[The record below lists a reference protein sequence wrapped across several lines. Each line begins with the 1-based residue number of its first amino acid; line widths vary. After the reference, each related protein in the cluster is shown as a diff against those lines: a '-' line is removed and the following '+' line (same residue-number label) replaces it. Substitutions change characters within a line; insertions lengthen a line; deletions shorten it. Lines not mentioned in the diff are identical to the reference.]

1 MTLRRSLFSK
11 YAVYF
16 VALVTIALIASGGIG
31 VYFTYKESKAALLD
45 LQREKAAA
53 AASRIEAYVQEIE
66 HQIGWMRLPQAGA
79 SNPEQRRFDYLKLL
93 RQVPAITD
101 VIQLDRSGKERLR
114 VSRLGMDVAGS
125 DDDMSA
131 DPKFTVA
138 RSGKTYFSPVYFRK
152 ETEPYMTIAMA
163 GISEEAGI
171 TVAEVNLKFIWDV
184 ISRIKIGEKGLAY
197 AVDSQGR
204 LIAHPDISLVL
215 QKSDLSTL
223 PQVKG
228 ALTAKPGD
236 DSQRVSIARNPQGH
250 EVLSAYA
257 SIQPL
262 NWHVFVDQPIEEA
275 FAPRTTLHGSLADV
289 YGVGLLFVGRSGIGK
304 SECVLDLVERG
315 HRLVADDVVQVTRR
329 GSDILIGQ
337 GHELAGHHMEIRGIG
352 LIDIPA
358 LFGVRAV
365 RQQKR
370 IEVVVQ
376 LEDWE
381 SAQDADRTGLAQLET
396 TILEVTIPKV
406 MIPLNPG
413 KNITVIS
420 EVIAM
425 MLLLRY
431 SGVDVAAA
439 FNERLIRRMKEKQGV
454 REYLAEDYE

>member
-1 MTLRRSLFSK
+1 
-11 YAVYF
+11 
-16 VALVTIALIASGGIG
+16 VTISLRDLLSRRTDPLQLSPLTGDLGLDRPIPDSEVASPGLALAGYTTRFAPRRLHVLGETEISYLNSLTAEERRHRLEAFFNFDLPCVFVTKGQE
-31 VYFTYKESKAALLD
+31 VPRELLD
-45 LQREKAAA
+45 LARV
-53 AASRIEAYVQEIE
+53 RGV
-66 HQIGWMRLPQAGA
+66 P
-79 SNPEQRRFDYLKLL
+79 LL
-93 RQVPAITD
+93 
-101 VIQLDRSGKERLR
+101 L
-114 VSRLGMDVAGS
+114 SRL
-125 DDDMSA
+125 
-131 DPKFTVA
+131 
-138 RSGKTYFSPVYFRK
+138 KT
-152 ETEPYMTIAMA
+152 
-163 GISEEAGI
+163 
-171 TVAEVNLKFIWDV
+171 AEFYR
-184 ISRIKIGEKGLAY
+184 RIK
-197 AVDSQGR
+197 
-204 LIAHPDISLVL
+204 
-215 QKSDLSTL
+215 
-223 PQVKG
+223 
-228 ALTAKPGD
+228 
-236 DSQRVSIARNPQGH
+236 
-250 EVLSAYA
+250 
-257 SIQPL
+257 PL
-262 NWHVFVDQPIEEA
+262 LEEA

-289 YGVGLLFVGRSGIGK
+289 YGVGLLFMGRSGIGK

-370 IEVVVQ
+370 IEVIVQ

-381 SAQDADRTGLAQLET
+381 SAQEADRTGLAQLET
-396 TILEVTIPKV
+396 TILDVTIPK
-406 MIPLNPG
+406 MIIPLNPG

>member
-1 MTLRRSLFSK
+1 
-11 YAVYF
+11 
-16 VALVTIALIASGGIG
+16 VTISLRDLLSRRTDPLQLSPLTGDLGLDRPIPDSEVASPGLALAGYTTRFAPRRLHVLGETEISYLNSLSPEERRQRLEAFFNFDLPCVFVTKGQE
-31 VYFTYKESKAALLD
+31 VPRELLD
-45 LQREKAAA
+45 LARVRGVPLLLSQ
-53 AASRIEAYVQEIE
+53 
-66 HQIGWMRLPQAGA
+66 
-79 SNPEQRRFDYLKLL
+79 LK
-93 RQVPAITD
+93 T
-101 VIQLDRSGKERLR
+101 
-114 VSRLGMDVAGS
+114 
-125 DDDMSA
+125 
-131 DPKFTVA
+131 
-138 RSGKTYFSPVYFRK
+138 
-152 ETEPYMTIAMA
+152 
-163 GISEEAGI
+163 
-171 TVAEVNLKFIWDV
+171 AEFYR
-184 ISRIKIGEKGLAY
+184 RIK
-197 AVDSQGR
+197 
-204 LIAHPDISLVL
+204 
-215 QKSDLSTL
+215 
-223 PQVKG
+223 
-228 ALTAKPGD
+228 
-236 DSQRVSIARNPQGH
+236 
-250 EVLSAYA
+250 
-257 SIQPL
+257 PL
-262 NWHVFVDQPIEEA
+262 LEEA